1 MTWGRNTLSYMS
13 HTTTKECNSF
23 ITNQLYN
30 QTVMDARKGAGPPCQ
45 RKLLFDCPGGF
56 DVKRPLCLC
65 SKFSS
70 HSSSS
75 THFTPIFDPFM
86 KKQSSKPTKTTKSH
100 ASFSRTELAAKLGV
114 DVRTIDRRCGVLG
127 VKPSKRL
134 PGKAVTYKLTPEQL
148 DQLQHRLDHAR
159 PSQPPSDLRQSKL
172 AEEIELLRLKNKKLR
187 CETTSN
193 HVLAEILGGL
203 ASSTAGLIRQKLE
216 IEFPVMCAGLS
227 EDEIRKHTAELVA
240 VIVSKW
246 DGEAAKWAKYADQQG

>member
-1 MTWGRNTLSYMS
+1 
-13 HTTTKECNSF
+13 
-23 ITNQLYN
+23 
-30 QTVMDARKGAGPPCQ
+30 
-45 RKLLFDCPGGF
+45 
-56 DVKRPLCLC
+56 
-65 SKFSS
+65 
-70 HSSSS
+70 
-75 THFTPIFDPFM
+75 M
-86 KKQSSKPTKTTKSH
+86 KKQRSKPTKSKKSH

-134 PGKAVTYKLTPEQL
+134 PGKAITYRLTPGQL
-148 DQLQHRLDHAR
+148 DLLQNRLGHGQL
-159 PSQPPSDLRQSKL
+159 SQPPSDLRQSKL

-187 CETTSN
+187 HETTSN

-246 DGEAAKWAKYADQQG
+246 DGEAAKWAKYATAQG

>member
-1 MTWGRNTLSYMS
+1 
-13 HTTTKECNSF
+13 
-23 ITNQLYN
+23 
-30 QTVMDARKGAGPPCQ
+30 
-45 RKLLFDCPGGF
+45 
-56 DVKRPLCLC
+56 
-65 SKFSS
+65 
-70 HSSSS
+70 
-75 THFTPIFDPFM
+75 M
-86 KKQSSKPTKTTKSH
+86 KKQRSKPTKSKKSH

-134 PGKAVTYKLTPEQL
+134 PGKAITYKLTPKQL
-148 DQLQHRLDHAR
+148 DQLQHRLAHSQL
-159 PSQPPSDLRQSKL
+159 SQPPSDLRQSKL

-187 CETTSN
+187 HETTSN

-246 DGEAAKWAKYADQQG
+246 DGEAAKWEKYAATAQG